1 MWDKVKLTRPSFRDL
16 LWLFAQVLKA
26 SPFIAAVWIIL
37 VLINAGAGAAQLLVL
52 RETVN
57 TLVDADLMSSVV
69 PWLTALCLLFFVEQA
84 ISTLLP
90 LLREQ
95 LRIRA
100 GFTLQRDALQKTGKL
115 PLEAFDDEESHDL
128 INRVVTG
135 GDSSV
140 VQLMQNGL
148 NFIEYT
154 PVLFTSAVVLGL
166 ISIWIPLIIVGGA
179 ILLRVFEIRM
189 GARMRHFEVEN
200 TRNKRLADYYVQ
212 LLMERRS
219 AAEIRLWGIGET
231 LLQRWRTILAQYL
244 RERLGIDFQNASQGI
259 FQVFIFVAIIA
270 GALLVTLLSQGRV
283 EAGLAAL
290 VLWALR
296 HITAGMNS
304 MQYFVIGFVQHAGYG
319 EDLRCLLE
327 KEEEGDA
334 PETQMPYPHPMRE
347 GIRLHSVAYRYPG
360 ADTDA
365 LSDVNIHIRPGEI
378 LAIVGENGAGKTTLA
393 HILAGLRSPT
403 AGRVTI
409 DGINTA
415 TLSSEALRRACTVVF
430 QEPARY
436 PTTLH
441 ENLILESR
449 DEVTS
454 PLLAADAHAEVVLTQ
469 VGLQSERFPLHTFL
483 GPEFGGVDF
492 SGGEWQR
499 VAIARSLIKEDSEFV
514 IFDEPTAALDPLA
527 ELEIFQQFVELVE
540 GKTAL
545 LIAHRLGPTR
555 LADRVVVLDN
565 GRIVEIGNPTELL
578 QQDGKYAEMFAAQS
592 EWYQS

>member
-1 MWDKVKLTRPSFRDL
+1 MWDKEKLTRPSFRDL
-16 LWLFAQVLKA
+16 LWLFGQVLKA
-26 SPFIAAVWIIL
+26 SPFIAAVWITL
-37 VLINAGAGAAQLLVL
+37 VLINAGAAAAHLLVL

-57 TLVDADLMSSVV
+57 TLVDADIMRSAV
-69 PWLTALCLLFFVEQA
+69 PWLAALCLLFFVEQA
-84 ISTLLP
+84 ILTLLP

-100 GFTLQRDALQKTGKL
+100 GFALQRDALQKTGKL
-115 PLEAFDDEESHDL
+115 PLEAFDDEESHNL

-166 ISIWIPLIIVGGA
+166 ISIWIPVIIIGGA
-179 ILLRVFEIRM
+179 ILLRVFEIQM
-189 GARMRHFEVEN
+189 GARVRHFEVEN

-212 LLMERRS
+212 LLTERRS
-219 AAEIRLWGIGET
+219 AAEIRLWSIGEP

-244 RERLGIDFQNASQGI
+244 QERLHIDFRNASQGI

-270 GALLVTLLSQGRV
+270 GALLVTSLSQGRV

-290 VLWALR
+290 VLEAFR
-296 HITAGMNS
+296 NITAGMNS

-319 EDLRCLLE
+319 EDLRRLLE
-327 KEEEGDA
+327 EKQDEDA
-334 PETQMPYPHPMRE
+334 PEARTPYPHSMRE

-365 LSDVNIHIRPGEI
+365 LSDINVHIRPGEI
-378 LAIVGENGAGKTTLA
+378 LAVVGENGAGKTTLA

-403 AGRVTI
+403 AGNITI
-409 DGINTA
+409 DGIDT
-415 TLSSEALRRACTVVF
+415 TTISSEDLRRACTVVF
-430 QEPARY
+430 QHPARY
-436 PTTLH
+436 PTTLR
-441 ENLILESR
+441 ENLIL
-449 DEVTS
+449 DGAT
-454 PLLAADAHAEVVLTQ
+454 AADAHTEATLAQ
-469 VGLQSERFPLHTFL
+469 VGLPAEKFPLSSLL
-483 GPEFGGVDF
+483 GPEFGGADF

-499 VAIARSLIKEDSEFV
+499 VAIARSLIKEGGEFV

-555 LADRVVVLDN
+555 LADRVVVLDG

-578 QQDGKYAEMFAAQS
+578 QRNGKYAEMFAAQS
-592 EWYQS
+592 EWYQ

>member
-26 SPFIAAVWIIL
+26 SPFIAAAWIIL
-37 VLINAGAGAAQLLVL
+37 VLINAGAGAAHLLVL

-57 TLVDADLMSSVV
+57 TLVDADLMSSAV
-69 PWLTALCLLFFVEQA
+69 PWLVALCLLFFVEQA

-100 GFTLQRDALQKTGKL
+100 GFALQRDALKKTGKL
-115 PLEAFDDEESHDL
+115 PLKAFDDEESHNL

-148 NFIEYT
+148 NFVEYM
-154 PVLFTSAVVLGL
+154 PALLTSAIVLGL
-166 ISIWIPLIIVGGA
+166 ISIWIPLIIISGA
-179 ILLRVFEIRM
+179 ILLRVFEIQM
-189 GARMRHFEVEN
+189 GTRVRHFEVEN

-212 LLMERRS
+212 LLTERRS

-244 RERLGIDFQNASQGI
+244 RERLNISFQNASQGI

-270 GALLVTLLSQGRV
+270 GALLVTSLSQGRT

-290 VLWALR
+290 VLVALR
-296 HITAGMNS
+296 NITTGMNS

-319 EDLRCLLE
+319 EDLRHLLGKKQDE
-327 KEEEGDA
+327 DA
-334 PETQMPYPHPMRE
+334 PETQAPYPHPIRE
-347 GIRLHSVAYRYPG
+347 GICLHNVAYRYPG

-365 LSDVNIHIRPGEI
+365 LSEIDVHIRPGEI
-378 LAIVGENGAGKTTLA
+378 LAVVGENGAGKTTLA
-393 HILAGLRSPT
+393 QILAGLRSPT
-403 AGRVTI
+403 AGHVTI
-409 DGINTA
+409 DGIDAA
-415 TLSSEALRRACTVVF
+415 TISSEDHRRACTLVF
-430 QEPARY
+430 QHPARY
-436 PTTLH
+436 PTTLR
-441 ENLILESR
+441 ENLVL
-449 DEVTS
+449 DN
-454 PLLAADAHAEVVLTQ
+454 AGAFDAHVGPILTR
-469 VGLQSERFPLHTFL
+469 VGLPAERFPLNTFL

-499 VAIARSLIKEDSEFV
+499 VAIARSLIKEAGEFV

-527 ELEIFQQFVELVE
+527 ELEIFQQFVDLVD

-565 GRIVEIGNPTELL
+565 GHIVEIGNPTELL
-578 QQDGKYAEMFAAQS
+578 QQNGKYAEMFAAQS

>member
-16 LWLFAQVLKA
+16 LWLFGQVLRA
-26 SPFIAAVWIIL
+26 SPFIAAVWITL
-37 VLINAGAGAAQLLVL
+37 VLINAGAAAAHLLVL

-57 TLVDADLMSSVV
+57 TLVDADLLSSAV
-69 PWLTALCLLFFVEQA
+69 PWLTALCLLFLIEQT
-84 ISTLLP
+84 ILTLLP

-95 LRIRA
+95 LRIKA
-100 GFTLQRDALQKTGKL
+100 GFALQRAALQKTGKL

-135 GDSSV
+135 GDSNI

-148 NFIEYT
+148 SLIEYT
-154 PVLFTSAVVLGL
+154 PILFVSAVVLGL
-166 ISIWIPLIIVGGA
+166 ISIWIPLIIIGGA

-189 GARMRHFEVEN
+189 GTRVRHFEVEN

-212 LLMERRS
+212 LLTERRS
-219 AAEIRLWGIGET
+219 GAEIRLWSIGET

-244 RERLGIDFQNASQGI
+244 QERLHIDFRNASQGI

-270 GALLVTLLSQGRV
+270 GALLVTSLSQGRV

-290 VLWALR
+290 VLEALR
-296 HITAGMNS
+296 NITAGMNS

-319 EDLRCLLE
+319 EDLRRLLE
-327 KEEEGDA
+327 KKEEEAA
-334 PETQMPYPHPMRE
+334 PETQTPSPHPMRE

-365 LSDVNIHIRPGEI
+365 LSDINIHIRPGEI

-403 AGRVTI
+403 AGHVTI

-415 TLSSEALRRACTVVF
+415 TLSSEDRRRACTVVF
-430 QEPARY
+430 QQPARY

-441 ENLILESR
+441 ENLILGSV
-449 DEVTS
+449 DAS
-454 PLLAADAHAEVVLTQ
+454 DAHAEAVLTR
-469 VGLQSERFPLHTFL
+469 VGLPAERFPLSSLL

-499 VAIARSLIKEDSEFV
+499 VAIARSLIKETGEFV

-555 LADRVVVLDN
+555 LVDRVVVLDG

-578 QQDGKYAEMFAAQS
+578 QRNGKYAEMFAAQS
-592 EWYQS
+592 EWYQ

>member
-26 SPFIAAVWIIL
+26 SPFIAATWLIL
-37 VLINAGAGAAQLLVL
+37 VLINAGAAAAHLLVL
-52 RETVN
+52 REAVN
-57 TLVDADLMSSVV
+57 TLVDADLLSSAV
-69 PWLTALCLLFFVEQA
+69 PWLAALCFLFLIEQA
-84 ISTLLP
+84 ILTLLP

-100 GFTLQRDALQKTGKL
+100 GFTLQRAALQKTGKL
-115 PLEAFDDEESHDL
+115 PLEAFDDEESHNL

-135 GDSSV
+135 GDSNV

-148 NFIEYT
+148 SLIEYT
-154 PVLFTSAVVLGL
+154 PALFVSAVVLGL
-166 ISIWIPLIIVGGA
+166 ISIWIPLIIIGGA

-189 GARMRHFEVEN
+189 GARVRHFEVEN

-212 LLMERRS
+212 LLTERRS
-219 AAEIRLWGIGET
+219 GAEIRLWSIGET

-244 RERLGIDFQNASQGI
+244 QERLHIDFQNASQGI
-259 FQVFIFVAIIA
+259 FQVFIFVAITA
-270 GALLVTLLSQGRV
+270 GALLVTSLSQGRV

-290 VLWALR
+290 VLEALR
-296 HITAGMNS
+296 NITAGMNS

-319 EDLRCLLE
+319 EDLRRLLE

-334 PETQMPYPHPMRE
+334 PETQTPYPHPMRE
-347 GIRLHSVAYRYPG
+347 GIRLHGVAYRYPG

-365 LSDVNIHIRPGEI
+365 LSDINIHIHPGEI

-393 HILAGLRSPT
+393 HILVGLRSPT
-403 AGRVTI
+403 AGHFTI
-409 DGINTA
+409 DGINAA
-415 TLSSEALRRACTVVF
+415 TISPEALRRACTVVF
-430 QEPARY
+430 QHPARY
-436 PTTLH
+436 PTTLR
-441 ENLILESR
+441 ENLVLNGK
-449 DEVTS
+449 DTS
-454 PLLAADAHAEVVLTQ
+454 DPHAEATLTQ
-469 VGLQSERFPLHTFL
+469 VGLSVERYPLNSLL

-499 VAIARSLIKEDSEFV
+499 VAIARSLIKEGDDFV

-578 QQDGKYAEMFAAQS
+578 QQNGKYAEMFAAQS
-592 EWYQS
+592 EWYQ

>member
-26 SPFIAAVWIIL
+26 SPFIAAVWITL

-57 TLVDADLMSSVV
+57 TLVDADLLSSAV
-69 PWLTALCLLFFVEQA
+69 PWLTALCLLFLIEQA
-84 ISTLLP
+84 ILTFLP

-95 LRIRA
+95 LRIKA
-100 GFTLQRDALQKTGKL
+100 GFALQRAALQKTGKL

-135 GDSSV
+135 GDSNI

-148 NFIEYT
+148 SLIEYT
-154 PVLFTSAVVLGL
+154 PILFVSAVVLGL
-166 ISIWIPLIIVGGA
+166 ISIWIPLIIIGGA

-189 GARMRHFEVEN
+189 GTRVRHFEVEN

-212 LLMERRS
+212 LLTERRS
-219 AAEIRLWGIGET
+219 GAEIRLWSIGET

-244 RERLGIDFQNASQGI
+244 QERLHIDFRNASQGI

-270 GALLVTLLSQGRV
+270 GALLVTSLSQGRV

-290 VLWALR
+290 VLEALR
-296 HITAGMNS
+296 NITAGMNS

-319 EDLRCLLE
+319 EDLRRLLE
-327 KEEEGDA
+327 KKEEEAA
-334 PETQMPYPHPMRE
+334 PETQTPSPHPMRE

-365 LSDVNIHIRPGEI
+365 LSDINIHIRPGEI

-403 AGRVTI
+403 AGHVTI

-415 TLSSEALRRACTVVF
+415 TLSSEDRRRACTVVF
-430 QEPARY
+430 QHPARY
-436 PTTLH
+436 PTTLR
-441 ENLILESR
+441 ENLVLDGAHAS
-449 DEVTS
+449 
-454 PLLAADAHAEVVLTQ
+454 DAHAEATLTQ
-469 VGLQSERFPLHTFL
+469 VGLPTERYPLDSLL
-483 GPEFGGVDF
+483 GPEFGGADF

-499 VAIARSLIKEDSEFV
+499 VAIARSLIKETGEFV

-555 LADRVVVLDN
+555 LVDRVVVLDG

-578 QQDGKYAEMFAAQS
+578 QRNGKYAEMFAAQS
-592 EWYQS
+592 EWYQ

>member
-26 SPFIAAVWIIL
+26 SPFIAAAWITL

-57 TLVDADLMSSVV
+57 TLVDADLMSSAV
-69 PWLTALCLLFFVEQA
+69 PWLAALCFLFFVEQA

-90 LLREQ
+90 LLREK

-100 GFTLQRDALQKTGKL
+100 GFALQRAALQKTGKL

-128 INRVVTG
+128 INRVVAG

-148 NFIEYT
+148 SFIEYV
-154 PVLFTSAVVLGL
+154 PVLLTSAVVLGL
-166 ISIWIPLIIVGGA
+166 ISIWIPVIIISGA
-179 ILLRVFEIRM
+179 ILLRVFEIQM
-189 GARMRHFEVEN
+189 GTRVRHFEVEN

-212 LLMERRS
+212 LLTERRS
-219 AAEIRLWGIGET
+219 AAEIRLWSIGET

-244 RERLGIDFQNASQGI
+244 RERLHISFQNAYQGI

-270 GALLVTLLSQGRV
+270 GALLVTSLSQGRT

-290 VLWALR
+290 VLEALR
-296 HITAGMNS
+296 NISAGMNS

-319 EDLRCLLE
+319 EDLRRLLGKKQDE
-327 KEEEGDA
+327 DA
-334 PETQMPYPHPMRE
+334 PETRTPYPHPIRE
-347 GIRLHSVAYRYPG
+347 GIRLHGVAYRYPG

-365 LSDVNIHIRPGEI
+365 LSDVNVHIRPGEI
-378 LAIVGENGAGKTTLA
+378 LAVVGENGAGKTTLA

-403 AGRVTI
+403 AGHATI
-409 DGINTA
+409 DGIDTA
-415 TLSSEALRRACTVVF
+415 TISSEDLRRACTVVF
-430 QEPARY
+430 QHPARY
-436 PTTLH
+436 PTTLR
-441 ENLILESR
+441 ENLVLDST
-449 DEVTS
+449 D
-454 PLLAADAHAEVVLTQ
+454 AANAHVAEILTQ
-469 VGLQSERFPLHTFL
+469 VGLPSERFPLNTFL

-499 VAIARSLIKEDSEFV
+499 VAIARSLIKEAGEFV

-527 ELEIFQQFVELVE
+527 ELEIFQQFVELVD

-555 LADRVVVLDN
+555 LADRVVVLDS

-578 QQDGKYAEMFAAQS
+578 QQNGKYAEMFAAQS
-592 EWYQS
+592 EWYQ

>member
-16 LWLFAQVLKA
+16 LWLFARVLKA
-26 SPFIAAVWIIL
+26 SPFIAAVWITL

-57 TLVDADLMSSVV
+57 TLVDADLMSNAV
-69 PWLTALCLLFFVEQA
+69 PWLVALCCLFFVEQA

-100 GFTLQRDALQKTGKL
+100 GFALQRDALQKTGKL
-115 PLEAFDDEESHDL
+115 PLEAFDDEESHNL

-148 NFIEYT
+148 NFIEYV
-154 PVLFTSAVVLGL
+154 PVLLTSAVVLGL
-166 ISIWIPLIIVGGA
+166 ISIWIPLIIIGGA
-179 ILLRVFEIRM
+179 ILVRVFEIRM
-189 GARMRHFEVEN
+189 GARVRHFEVEN

-212 LLMERRS
+212 LLTERRS
-219 AAEIRLWGIGET
+219 AAEIRLWGIGGT
-231 LLQRWRTILAQYL
+231 LLQRWRTILTKYL
-244 RERLGIDFQNASQGI
+244 RERLHIDFQNASQGI

-270 GALLVTLLSQGRV
+270 GALLVTSFSQGRV

-290 VLWALR
+290 VLEALR
-296 HITAGMNS
+296 NIAAGMNS

-319 EDLRCLLE
+319 EDLRRLLE
-327 KEEEGDA
+327 KKQDEDA
-334 PETQMPYPHPMRE
+334 PETQTPYPHPIRE
-347 GIRLHSVAYRYPG
+347 RIRLHSVAYRYPG

-365 LSDVNIHIRPGEI
+365 LSDLNIHIRPGEI

-403 AGRVTI
+403 AGHVTI
-409 DGINTA
+409 DGINTN
-415 TLSSEALRRACTVVF
+415 TISSEELRRACTVVF
-430 QEPARY
+430 QHPARY
-436 PTTLH
+436 PTTLR
-441 ENLILESR
+441 ENLILDSV
-449 DEVTS
+449 DAS
-454 PLLAADAHAEVVLTQ
+454 DAHVAATLTQ
-469 VGLQSERFPLHTFL
+469 VGLSTEQYPLNTFL

-499 VAIARSLIKEDSEFV
+499 VAIARSLIKEAGEFV

-565 GRIVEIGNPTELL
+565 GRIVEIGNPAELL
-578 QQDGKYAEMFAAQS
+578 QQNGKYAEMFAAQS
-592 EWYQS
+592 EWYQ

>member
-26 SPFIAAVWIIL
+26 SPFIAAAWITL

-57 TLVDADLMSSVV
+57 TLVDADLMGSAV
-69 PWLTALCLLFFVEQA
+69 PWLVALCCLFFVEQA

-100 GFTLQRDALQKTGKL
+100 GFALQRDALQKTGKL
-115 PLEAFDDEESHDL
+115 PLEAFDDEESHNL

-148 NFIEYT
+148 NFIEYV
-154 PVLFTSAVVLGL
+154 PVLLTSAVVLGL
-166 ISIWIPLIIVGGA
+166 ISIWIPLIIIGGA
-179 ILLRVFEIRM
+179 ILVRVFEIRM
-189 GARMRHFEVEN
+189 GARVRHFEVEN

-212 LLMERRS
+212 LLTERRS

-231 LLQRWRTILAQYL
+231 LLQRWRTILTKYL
-244 RERLGIDFQNASQGI
+244 QERLHIDFQNASQGI

-270 GALLVTLLSQGRV
+270 GALLVTSLSQGRV

-290 VLWALR
+290 VLEALQN
-296 HITAGMNS
+296 ITAGMNS

-319 EDLRCLLE
+319 EDLRRLLGKKQDE
-327 KEEEGDA
+327 DA
-334 PETQMPYPHPMRE
+334 SETRTPYPHPIRE
-347 GIRLHSVAYRYPG
+347 GIHLHDVAYRYPG
-360 ADTDA
+360 ADTDV
-365 LSDVNIHIRPGEI
+365 LSDVNVHIRPGEI

-409 DGINTA
+409 DGIDTA
-415 TLSSEALRRACTVVF
+415 TISSEDLRRACTVVF
-430 QEPARY
+430 QHPARY

-441 ENLILESR
+441 ENLALDST
-449 DEVTS
+449 DASDSHV
-454 PLLAADAHAEVVLTQ
+454 AATLTQ
-469 VGLQSERFPLHTFL
+469 VGLSTEQYPLNTFL

-499 VAIARSLIKEDSEFV
+499 VAIARSLIKEAGEFV

-527 ELEIFQQFVELVE
+527 ELEIFQQFVELVD

-578 QQDGKYAEMFAAQS
+578 QQNGKYAEMFAAQS
-592 EWYQS
+592 EWYQ

>member
-16 LWLFAQVLKA
+16 LWLFARVLKA
-26 SPFIAAVWIIL
+26 SPFIATVWIIL

-57 TLVDADLMSSVV
+57 TLVDADLINSAV
-69 PWLTALCLLFFVEQA
+69 PWLVALCLLFFVEQA

-100 GFTLQRDALQKTGKL
+100 GFTLQRAALQKTGKL

-128 INRVVTG
+128 INRVLAG

-148 NFIEYT
+148 SLIEFI
-154 PVLFTSAVVLGL
+154 PILLTSTVVLGL
-166 ISIWIPLIIVGGA
+166 ISIWIPVIIISGA

-189 GARMRHFEVEN
+189 GTRVRHFEVEN
-200 TRNKRLADYYVQ
+200 TRNKRLADYYAQ
-212 LLMERRS
+212 LLTERRS
-219 AAEIRLWGIGET
+219 APEIRLWAIGET

-244 RERLGIDFQNASQGI
+244 RERLHIDFQNASQGI

-270 GALLVTLLSQGRV
+270 GALLVTSLSQGRV

-290 VLWALR
+290 VLEALR
-296 HITAGMNS
+296 NITAGMNS
-304 MQYFVIGFVQHAGYG
+304 MQYLVIGFVQHAGYG
-319 EDLRCLLE
+319 EDLRHLLGKKQDE
-327 KEEEGDA
+327 DA
-334 PETQMPYPHPMRE
+334 PETRTPYPHPIRE
-347 GIRLHSVAYRYPG
+347 GIRLHDVAYRYPG

-365 LSDVNIHIRPGEI
+365 LSDINIDIHPGEI

-403 AGRVTI
+403 AGHVTI
-409 DGINTA
+409 DDIDTS
-415 TLSSEALRRACTVVF
+415 TISSEDLRRACTVVF
-430 QEPARY
+430 QHPARY
-436 PTTLH
+436 PTTLQ
-441 ENLILESR
+441 ENLVLDSR

-454 PLLAADAHAEVVLTQ
+454 PLLAADTYVEAVLTQ
-469 VGLQSERFPLHTFL
+469 VGLPIERFPLNTFL
-483 GPEFGGVDF
+483 GPEFGGEDF

-499 VAIARSLIKEDSEFV
+499 VAIARSLIKEGGEFV

-555 LADRVVVLDN
+555 LADRVVVLEN
-565 GRIVEIGNPTELL
+565 GHIAEIGNPTELL
-578 QQDGKYAEMFAAQS
+578 QQNGKYAEMFAAQS
-592 EWYQS
+592 EWYQ

>member
-1 MWDKVKLTRPSFRDL
+1 MWDKVTLTRPSFRDL
-16 LWLFAQVLKA
+16 FWLFAQVLKA
-26 SPFIAAVWIIL
+26 SPFIAAVWITL
-37 VLINAGAGAAQLLVL
+37 VLINAGAGAAHLLVL

-57 TLVDADLMSSVV
+57 TLVDAELMSSAV
-69 PWLTALCLLFFVEQA
+69 PWLVALCLLFLVEQA

-100 GFTLQRDALQKTGKL
+100 GFTLQRDALRKTGKL
-115 PLEAFDDEESHDL
+115 PLEAFDDEESHNL

-154 PVLFTSAVVLGL
+154 PVLVTSAVVLGL

-179 ILLRVFEIRM
+179 ILVRVFEIRM
-189 GARMRHFEVEN
+189 GARVRHFEVEN

-212 LLMERRS
+212 LLTERRS
-219 AAEIRLWGIGET
+219 AAEIRLWGISET
-231 LLQRWRTILAQYL
+231 LLQRWRIILAQYL

-290 VLWALR
+290 VLEALR
-296 HITAGMNS
+296 NITAGMNS

-319 EDLRCLLE
+319 EDLRRLLE
-327 KEEEGDA
+327 EREEENA
-334 PETQMPYPHPMRE
+334 PETQTPYPHPMRE

-365 LSDVNIHIRPGEI
+365 LSDVNVHIRPGEI

-403 AGRVTI
+403 AGHVTI
-409 DGINTA
+409 DGINIDTI
-415 TLSSEALRRACTVVF
+415 SSEALRRACTVVF
-430 QEPARY
+430 QQPARY

-441 ENLILESR
+441 ENLILGSR
-449 DEVTS
+449 DETTS
-454 PLLAADAHAEVVLTQ
+454 PLLAADVQAEAVLTR
-469 VGLQSERFPLHTFL
+469 VGLQSERFPLNTFL

-499 VAIARSLIKEDSEFV
+499 VAIARSLIKKASEFV

-578 QQDGKYAEMFAAQS
+578 QRNGKYAEMFAAQS
-592 EWYQS
+592 EWYQ

>member
-16 LWLFAQVLKA
+16 LWLFVRVLKA
-26 SPFIAAVWIIL
+26 SPFIAAVWITL
-37 VLINAGAGAAQLLVL
+37 VLINAGAGAAHLLVL

-57 TLVDADLMSSVV
+57 TLVDAELMSSAV
-69 PWLTALCLLFFVEQA
+69 PWLVALCHLFFVEQA

-115 PLEAFDDEESHDL
+115 PLEAFDDEESHNL

-148 NFIEYT
+148 SFIEYT

-166 ISIWIPLIIVGGA
+166 ISIWIPLIIIGGA

-189 GARMRHFEVEN
+189 GARVRHFEVEN

-212 LLMERRS
+212 LLTERRS

-231 LLQRWRTILAQYL
+231 LLQRWRTILAHYL
-244 RERLGIDFQNASQGI
+244 RERLGISFQNASQGI

-270 GALLVTLLSQGRV
+270 GALLVTSLSQGRV

-290 VLWALR
+290 VLEALR
-296 HITAGMNS
+296 NIAAGMNS

-319 EDLRCLLE
+319 EDLRRLLE
-327 KEEEGDA
+327 KREEEDA
-334 PETQMPYPHPMRE
+334 PETQTSYPHPMCE

-360 ADTDA
+360 ANTDA
-365 LSDVNIHIRPGEI
+365 LSDVNVHIRPGEI
-378 LAIVGENGAGKTTLA
+378 LAVVGENGAGKTTLA
-393 HILAGLRSPT
+393 HILAGLRAPT
-403 AGRVTI
+403 AGHVTI
-409 DGINTA
+409 DGINTS
-415 TLSSEALRRACTVVF
+415 TISSEDLRRACTVVF
-430 QEPARY
+430 QQPARY

-449 DEVTS
+449 DETTS
-454 PLLAADAHAEVVLTQ
+454 PLLAADVQAEAVLTR
-469 VGLQSERFPLHTFL
+469 VGLQSERFPLNTFL

-499 VAIARSLIKEDSEFV
+499 IAIARSLIKKASEFV

-578 QQDGKYAEMFAAQS
+578 QQNGKYAEMFAAQS
-592 EWYQS
+592 EWYQ

>member
-16 LWLFAQVLKA
+16 LWLFGQVLKA
-26 SPFIAAVWIIL
+26 SPFIAVVWITL
-37 VLINAGAGAAQLLVL
+37 VLINAGAAAAHLLVL

-57 TLVDADLMSSVV
+57 TLVDADLLSSAV
-69 PWLTALCLLFFVEQA
+69 PWLTALCLLFLIEQA
-84 ISTLLP
+84 ILTLLP

-95 LRIRA
+95 LRIKA
-100 GFTLQRDALQKTGKL
+100 GFALQRAALQKTGKL

-135 GDSSV
+135 GDSNI

-148 NFIEYT
+148 NLIEYT
-154 PVLFTSAVVLGL
+154 PILFVSAVVLGL
-166 ISIWIPLIIVGGA
+166 ISIWIPLIIIGGA

-189 GARMRHFEVEN
+189 GTRVRHFEVEN

-212 LLMERRS
+212 LLTERRS
-219 AAEIRLWGIGET
+219 GAEIRLWSIGET

-244 RERLGIDFQNASQGI
+244 QERLHIDFRNASQGI

-270 GALLVTLLSQGRV
+270 GALLVTSLSQGRV

-290 VLWALR
+290 VLEALR
-296 HITAGMNS
+296 NITAGMNS

-319 EDLRCLLE
+319 EDLRRLLKK
-327 KEEEGDA
+327 KEEAAA
-334 PETQMPYPHPMRE
+334 PETQTPSPHPMRE

-365 LSDVNIHIRPGEI
+365 LSDINVHIRPGEI

-393 HILAGLRSPT
+393 HLLAGLRFPT
-403 AGRVTI
+403 AGHVTI

-415 TLSSEALRRACTVVF
+415 TISSEDLRRACTVVF
-430 QEPARY
+430 QHPARY
-436 PTTLH
+436 PTTLR
-441 ENLILESR
+441 ENLVLDGAHAS
-449 DEVTS
+449 
-454 PLLAADAHAEVVLTQ
+454 DAHAEATLTQ
-469 VGLQSERFPLHTFL
+469 VGLPTERYPLDSLL
-483 GPEFGGVDF
+483 GPEFGGADF

-499 VAIARSLIKEDSEFV
+499 VAIARSLIKEGDEFV

-555 LADRVVVLDN
+555 LVDRVVVLDG

-578 QQDGKYAEMFAAQS
+578 QRNGKYAEMFAAQS
-592 EWYQS
+592 EWYQ

>member
-16 LWLFAQVLKA
+16 LWLFARVLKT
-26 SPFIAAVWIIL
+26 SPFIATVWIIL

-57 TLVDADLMSSVV
+57 TLVNADLISSAV

-95 LRIRA
+95 LRIKA
-100 GFTLQRDALQKTGKL
+100 GFALQHTALQKTGKL
-115 PLEAFDDEESHDL
+115 PLETFDDEESHDL

-148 NFIEYT
+148 SLIEFI
-154 PVLFTSAVVLGL
+154 PVLLTSTVVLGL
-166 ISIWIPLIIVGGA
+166 ISIWIPAIIISGA

-189 GARMRHFEVEN
+189 GARVRHFEVEN
-200 TRNKRLADYYVQ
+200 TRNKRLSDYYAQ
-212 LLMERRS
+212 LLTERHS
-219 AAEIRLWGIGET
+219 APEIRLWSIGET

-244 RERLGIDFQNASQGI
+244 RERLGISFQNASQGI
-259 FQVFIFVAIIA
+259 FQVFIFVVIIA
-270 GALLVTLLSQGRV
+270 GALLVTSLSQGRT

-290 VLWALR
+290 VLTALR
-296 HITAGMNS
+296 NITAGMNS
-304 MQYFVIGFVQHAGYG
+304 MQYLIIGFVQHAGYG
-319 EDLRCLLE
+319 EDLRHLLGRDQDE
-327 KEEEGDA
+327 DSATKR
-334 PETQMPYPHPMRE
+334 TPYPHPIRE
-347 GIRLHSVAYRYPG
+347 GIRLYDVAYRYPG

-365 LSDVNIHIRPGEI
+365 LFDINIDIHPGEI

-403 AGRVTI
+403 AGHVTI
-409 DGINTA
+409 DGIDT
-415 TLSSEALRRACTVVF
+415 TTISSEELRRACTVVF
-430 QEPARY
+430 QHPARY
-436 PTTLH
+436 PTTLR
-441 ENLILESR
+441 ENLILNS
-449 DEVTS
+449 
-454 PLLAADAHAEVVLTQ
+454 ADASGADVEAVLTQ
-469 VGLQSERFPLHTFL
+469 VGLPAEKFPLNSFL

-499 VAIARSLIKEDSEFV
+499 VAIARSLIRKGGEFV

-527 ELEIFQQFVELVE
+527 ELEIFQQFVELVA

-555 LADRVVVLDN
+555 LADRVVVLEN
-565 GRIVEIGNPTELL
+565 GHISEIGNPTELL
-578 QQDGKYAEMFAAQS
+578 QRNGKYAEMFAAQS

>member
-1 MWDKVKLTRPSFRDL
+1 MWDKVTLTRPSFRDL

-26 SPFIAAVWIIL
+26 SPFIAAVWVIL
-37 VLINAGAGAAQLLVL
+37 VLINAGAGAAQLLVI

-57 TLVDADLMSSVV
+57 TLVDADLITSVV
-69 PWLTALCLLFFVEQA
+69 PWLAVLCLLFFVDQA

-100 GFTLQRDALQKTGKL
+100 GFALQRDALQKTGKL
-115 PLEAFDDEESHDL
+115 PLEAFDDDESHDL

-148 NFIEYT
+148 TFIEYT
-154 PVLFTSAVVLGL
+154 PALLTSAIVLGL

-179 ILLRVFEIRM
+179 ILLRVFEIQM
-189 GARMRHFEVEN
+189 GTRVRHFEVEN
-200 TRNKRLADYYVQ
+200 TRNRRLADYYAQ
-212 LLMERRS
+212 LLTERRS

-270 GALLVTLLSQGRV
+270 GALLVTSLSQGRV

-290 VLWALR
+290 VLEALR
-296 HITAGMNS
+296 NITMGMNS
-304 MQYFVIGFVQHAGYG
+304 MQYLVIGFVQHAGYG
-319 EDLRCLLE
+319 EDLRHLLAME
-327 KEEEGDA
+327 QDEDA
-334 PETQMPYPHPMRE
+334 SETRTPYPHPVRE
-347 GIRLHSVAYRYPG
+347 GIRLHNVAYRYPG

-365 LSDVNIHIRPGEI
+365 LSDLNVHIRPGEI
-378 LAIVGENGAGKTTLA
+378 LAVVGANGAGKTTLA

-403 AGRVTI
+403 AGHVTI
-409 DGINTA
+409 DGINTN
-415 TLSSEALRRACTVVF
+415 TISSEDIRRACTVVF
-430 QEPARY
+430 QHPARY
-436 PTTLH
+436 PTTLR
-441 ENLILESR
+441 ENLVLDSK

-454 PLLAADAHAEVVLTQ
+454 SLLASDTHAAAILTQ
-469 VGLQSERFPLHTFL
+469 VGLQSERFPLDTFL

-499 VAIARSLIKEDSEFV
+499 VAIARSLIKEASEFV

-555 LADRVVVLDN
+555 LADRVVVLDD
-565 GRIVEIGNPTELL
+565 GHIVEIGNPTELL
-578 QQDGKYAEMFAAQS
+578 QQNGKYAEMFAAQS
-592 EWYQS
+592 EWYQ

>member
-37 VLINAGAGAAQLLVL
+37 VLINAGASAAHLLVL

-57 TLVDADLMSSVV
+57 TLVDADLMSSAV
-69 PWLTALCLLFFVEQA
+69 PWLAALCLLFLVEQA

-100 GFTLQRDALQKTGKL
+100 GFTLQRNALQKTGKL
-115 PLEAFDDEESHDL
+115 PLEAFDDEESHNL

-135 GDSSV
+135 ADSSV

-154 PVLFTSAVVLGL
+154 PVLLTSAVVLGL
-166 ISIWIPLIIVGGA
+166 ISIWIPLIIIGGA

-189 GARMRHFEVEN
+189 GTRVRHFEVEN
-200 TRNKRLADYYVQ
+200 TRNKRLSDYYVQ
-212 LLMERRS
+212 LLTERRS

-231 LLQRWRTILAQYL
+231 LLQRSRTILAQYL

-270 GALLVTLLSQGRV
+270 GALFVTSLSQGRV

-290 VLWALR
+290 VLEALR
-296 HITAGMNS
+296 TITAGMNS

-319 EDLRCLLE
+319 EDLRRLLE
-327 KEEEGDA
+327 EKEEGDA
-334 PETQMPYPHPMRE
+334 PEAQTSYPHPMRE

-365 LSDVNIHIRPGEI
+365 LSDVDIHIRPGEI

-403 AGRVTI
+403 AGHVTI
-409 DGINTA
+409 DGINTNA
-415 TLSSEALRRACTVVF
+415 ISSEDLRRACTVVF
-430 QEPARY
+430 QQPARY

-441 ENLILESR
+441 ENLILGS
-449 DEVTS
+449 V
-454 PLLAADAHAEVVLTQ
+454 DATDVQAEAVLTR
-469 VGLQSERFPLHTFL
+469 VGLQSERFPLNTFL

-499 VAIARSLIKEDSEFV
+499 VAIARSLIKEESEFV

-565 GRIVEIGNPTELL
+565 GHVVEIGNPTELL
-578 QQDGKYAEMFAAQS
+578 QRNGKYAEMFAAQS
-592 EWYQS
+592 EWYQ

>member
-37 VLINAGAGAAQLLVL
+37 VLINAGAAAAHLLVL
-52 RETVN
+52 REAVN
-57 TLVDADLMSSVV
+57 TLVDADLMSSAV
-69 PWLTALCLLFFVEQA
+69 PWLALLCLLFFVEQA
-84 ISTLLP
+84 ITTLLP

-100 GFTLQRDALQKTGKL
+100 GFVLQRAALQKTGKL
-115 PLEAFDDEESHDL
+115 PLEAFDDEESHNL

-148 NFIEYT
+148 SFIEYT

-166 ISIWIPLIIVGGA
+166 ISVWIPLIIIGGA

-189 GARMRHFEVEN
+189 GARVRHFEVEN

-212 LLMERRS
+212 LLTERRS
-219 AAEIRLWGIGET
+219 GAEIRLWSIGET
-231 LLQRWRTILAQYL
+231 LLQRWRTIFAQYL
-244 RERLGIDFQNASQGI
+244 QERLHIDFRNASQGI
-259 FQVFIFVAIIA
+259 FQVFIFVAISA
-270 GALLVTLLSQGRV
+270 GALLVTSLSQGRV

-290 VLWALR
+290 VLEALR
-296 HITAGMNS
+296 NITAGMNS

-319 EDLRCLLE
+319 EDLRRLLE
-327 KEEEGDA
+327 KEEEEVA
-334 PETQMPYPHPMRE
+334 PETQTPSPHPMRE
-347 GIRLHSVAYRYPG
+347 GIRLHDVAYRYPG
-360 ADTDA
+360 ANTDA
-365 LSDVNIHIRPGEI
+365 LSDINIHIRPGEI

-403 AGRVTI
+403 AGHVTI
-409 DGINTA
+409 DNINAA
-415 TLSSEALRRACTVVF
+415 TISSEDRRRACTVVF
-430 QEPARY
+430 QQPARY

-441 ENLILESR
+441 ENLILDSR
-449 DEVTS
+449 GEVPS
-454 PLLAADAHAEVVLTQ
+454 PLLASDAQVEATLAQ
-469 VGLQSERFPLHTFL
+469 VGLPAERFPLNSLL
-483 GPEFGGVDF
+483 GPEFGGIDF

-499 VAIARSLIKEDSEFV
+499 VAIARSLIKEESEFV

-527 ELEIFQQFVELVE
+527 ELKIFQQFVELVE

-565 GRIVEIGNPTELL
+565 GHIVEIGNPTELL
-578 QQDGKYAEMFAAQS
+578 QQNGKYAEMFAAQS
-592 EWYQS
+592 EWYQ

>member
-1 MWDKVKLTRPSFRDL
+1 MWDKVTLTRPSFRDL

-26 SPFIAAVWIIL
+26 SPFIAAVWVIL
-37 VLINAGAGAAQLLVL
+37 VLINAGAGAAQLLVI

-57 TLVDADLMSSVV
+57 TLVDADLINSVV
-69 PWLTALCLLFFVEQA
+69 PWLVVLCLLFFVDQA

-100 GFTLQRDALQKTGKL
+100 GFALQRAALQKTGDL
-115 PLEAFDDEESHDL
+115 PLEAFDDDESHDL

-148 NFIEYT
+148 TFIEYT
-154 PVLFTSAVVLGL
+154 PALLTSAVVLGL
-166 ISIWIPLIIVGGA
+166 ISIWIPLIIVVGA
-179 ILLRVFEIRM
+179 ILLRVFEIQM
-189 GARMRHFEVEN
+189 GTRVRHFEVKN
-200 TRNKRLADYYVQ
+200 TRNRRLADYYAQ
-212 LLMERRS
+212 LLTERRS

-270 GALLVTLLSQGRV
+270 GALLVTSLSQGRV

-290 VLWALR
+290 VLEALR
-296 HITAGMNS
+296 NITMGMNS
-304 MQYFVIGFVQHAGYG
+304 MQYLVIGFVQHAGYG
-319 EDLRCLLE
+319 EDLRHLLAME
-327 KEEEGDA
+327 QDEDA
-334 PETQMPYPHPMRE
+334 SETRTPYPHPVRE
-347 GIRLHSVAYRYPG
+347 GIRLHNVAYRYPG
-360 ADTDA
+360 ANTDA
-365 LSDVNIHIRPGEI
+365 LSDLNVHIRPGEI
-378 LAIVGENGAGKTTLA
+378 LAIVGANGAGKTTLA

-403 AGRVTI
+403 AGHVTI
-409 DGINTA
+409 DGINTN
-415 TLSSEALRRACTVVF
+415 TISSEDIRRACTVVF
-430 QEPARY
+430 QHPARY
-436 PTTLH
+436 PTTLR
-441 ENLILESR
+441 ENLVLDSK
-449 DEVTS
+449 DEVPS
-454 PLLAADAHAEVVLTQ
+454 SLLASDTHAAAILTQ
-469 VGLQSERFPLHTFL
+469 VGLQSERFPLDTFL

-499 VAIARSLIKEDSEFV
+499 VAIARSLIKEASEFV

-555 LADRVVVLDN
+555 LADRVVVLDD
-565 GRIVEIGNPTELL
+565 GRVVEIGNPTELL
-578 QQDGKYAEMFAAQS
+578 QQNGKYAEMFAAQS
-592 EWYQS
+592 EWYQ

>member
-1 MWDKVKLTRPSFRDL
+1 MWDKVTLTRPSFRDL

-26 SPFIAAVWIIL
+26 SPFIAAVWVIL
-37 VLINAGAGAAQLLVL
+37 VLINAGAGAAQLLVI

-57 TLVDADLMSSVV
+57 TLVDADLINSVV
-69 PWLTALCLLFFVEQA
+69 PWLAALCFLFFVDQA

-100 GFTLQRDALQKTGKL
+100 GFALQRAALQKTGDL
-115 PLEAFDDEESHDL
+115 PLETFDDDESHDL

-148 NFIEYT
+148 TFIEYT
-154 PVLFTSAVVLGL
+154 PALLTSAVVLGL

-179 ILLRVFEIRM
+179 ILLRVFEIQM
-189 GARMRHFEVEN
+189 GTRVRHFEVEN
-200 TRNKRLADYYVQ
+200 TRNRRLADYYAQ
-212 LLMERRS
+212 LLTERRS

-244 RERLGIDFQNASQGI
+244 RKRLGIDFQNASQGI

-270 GALLVTLLSQGRV
+270 GALLVTSLSQGRV

-290 VLWALR
+290 VLEALR
-296 HITAGMNS
+296 NITMGMNS
-304 MQYFVIGFVQHAGYG
+304 MQYLVIGFVQHAGYG
-319 EDLRCLLE
+319 EDLRHLLAME
-327 KEEEGDA
+327 QDEDA
-334 PETQMPYPHPMRE
+334 SETRTPYPHPVRE
-347 GIRLHSVAYRYPG
+347 GIRLHNVAYRYPG

-365 LSDVNIHIRPGEI
+365 LSDLNVHIRPGEI
-378 LAIVGENGAGKTTLA
+378 LAVVGANGAGKTTLA

-403 AGRVTI
+403 AGHVTI
-409 DGINTA
+409 DGINTN
-415 TLSSEALRRACTVVF
+415 TISSEDIRRACTVVF
-430 QEPARY
+430 QHPARY
-436 PTTLH
+436 PTTLR
-441 ENLILESR
+441 ENLVLDSK

-454 PLLAADAHAEVVLTQ
+454 SLLASDTHAAAILTQ
-469 VGLQSERFPLHTFL
+469 VGLQSERFPLDTFL

-499 VAIARSLIKEDSEFV
+499 VAIARSLIKEASEFV

-555 LADRVVVLDN
+555 LADRVVVLDD
-565 GRIVEIGNPTELL
+565 GRVVEIGNPTELL
-578 QQDGKYAEMFAAQS
+578 QQNGKYAEMFAAQS
-592 EWYQS
+592 EWYQ

>member
-26 SPFIAAVWIIL
+26 SPFIATAWITL

-57 TLVDADLMSSVV
+57 TLVDADLMSSAV
-69 PWLTALCLLFFVEQA
+69 PWLAALCFLFFVEQA

-90 LLREQ
+90 LLREK

-100 GFTLQRDALQKTGKL
+100 GFALQRAALQKTGKL

-128 INRVVTG
+128 INRVVAG

-148 NFIEYT
+148 NFIEYV
-154 PVLFTSAVVLGL
+154 PVLLTSAVVLGL
-166 ISIWIPLIIVGGA
+166 ISIWIPVIIISGA
-179 ILLRVFEIRM
+179 ILVRVFEIQM
-189 GARMRHFEVEN
+189 GTRVRHFEVEN

-212 LLMERRS
+212 LLTERRS
-219 AAEIRLWGIGET
+219 AAEIRLWSIGET

-244 RERLGIDFQNASQGI
+244 RERLHISFQNAYQGI

-270 GALLVTLLSQGRV
+270 GALLVTSLSQGRT

-290 VLWALR
+290 VLEALR
-296 HITAGMNS
+296 NISAGMNS

-319 EDLRCLLE
+319 EDLRRLLGRKQDE
-327 KEEEGDA
+327 DA
-334 PETQMPYPHPMRE
+334 SETRTPYPHPIRE
-347 GIRLHSVAYRYPG
+347 GIRLHGVAYRYPG

-365 LSDVNIHIRPGEI
+365 LSDVNVHIRPGEI
-378 LAIVGENGAGKTTLA
+378 LAVVGENGAGKTTLA

-403 AGRVTI
+403 AGHVTI
-409 DGINTA
+409 DGIDTA
-415 TLSSEALRRACTVVF
+415 TISSEDLRRACTVVF
-430 QEPARY
+430 QHPARY
-436 PTTLH
+436 PTTLR
-441 ENLILESR
+441 ENLVLDSA
-449 DEVTS
+449 DTS
-454 PLLAADAHAEVVLTQ
+454 DAHVEAVLTQ
-469 VGLQSERFPLHTFL
+469 VGLPSERFPLNTFL

-499 VAIARSLIKEDSEFV
+499 VAIARSLIKEAGEFV

-527 ELEIFQQFVELVE
+527 ELEIFQQFVELVD

-578 QQDGKYAEMFAAQS
+578 QQNGKYAQMFAAQS
-592 EWYQS
+592 EWYQ

>member
-16 LWLFAQVLKA
+16 LWLFARVLKA
-26 SPFIAAVWIIL
+26 SPFIAAAWIAL

-57 TLVDADLMSSVV
+57 TLVDADLMSSAV
-69 PWLTALCLLFFVEQA
+69 PWLVALCFLFFVEQA
-84 ISTLLP
+84 ITTLLP

-115 PLEAFDDEESHDL
+115 PLEAFDDEESHNL

-148 NFIEYT
+148 NFIEYV
-154 PVLFTSAVVLGL
+154 PVLLTSAVVLGL
-166 ISIWIPLIIVGGA
+166 ISIWIPLIIIGGA
-179 ILLRVFEIRM
+179 ILVRVFEIRM
-189 GARMRHFEVEN
+189 GARVRHFEVEN

-212 LLMERRS
+212 LLTERRS
-219 AAEIRLWGIGET
+219 AAEIRLWGIGGT
-231 LLQRWRTILAQYL
+231 LLQRWRTILTKYL
-244 RERLGIDFQNASQGI
+244 RERLHIDFQNASQGI
-259 FQVFIFVAIIA
+259 FQVFIFVAISA
-270 GALLVTLLSQGRV
+270 GALLVTSFSQGRV

-290 VLWALR
+290 VLEALR
-296 HITAGMNS
+296 NIAAGMNS

-319 EDLRCLLE
+319 EDLRRLLE
-327 KEEEGDA
+327 KKQDEDA
-334 PETQMPYPHPMRE
+334 PETQTPYPHPIRE

-365 LSDVNIHIRPGEI
+365 LSDLNIHIRPGEI

-403 AGRVTI
+403 AGHVTI
-409 DGINTA
+409 DGIDTA
-415 TLSSEALRRACTVVF
+415 TISSEELRRACTVVF
-430 QEPARY
+430 QQPARY

-441 ENLILESR
+441 ENLILGS
-449 DEVTS
+449 
-454 PLLAADAHAEVVLTQ
+454 AAASDVHAAAILTR
-469 VGLQSERFPLHTFL
+469 VGLQSEQYPLNTFL

-499 VAIARSLIKEDSEFV
+499 VAIARSLIKEAGEFV

-527 ELEIFQQFVELVE
+527 ELEIFQQFVELVD

-555 LADRVVVLDN
+555 LADRVVVLDS
-565 GRIVEIGNPTELL
+565 GCIVEIGNPTELL
-578 QQDGKYAEMFAAQS
+578 QQNGKYAEMFAAQS
-592 EWYQS
+592 EWYQ

>member
-1 MWDKVKLTRPSFRDL
+1 MWDKVQLTRPSFRDL
-16 LWLFAQVLKA
+16 LWLFGQVLKA
-26 SPFIAAVWIIL
+26 SPFIAAVWITL

-57 TLVDADLMSSVV
+57 TLVDADLINSVV
-69 PWLTALCLLFFVEQA
+69 PWLAALCCLFFVEQA

-100 GFTLQRDALQKTGKL
+100 GFALQRDALQKTGKL
-115 PLEAFDDEESHDL
+115 PLEAFDDEESHNL

-148 NFIEYT
+148 NFIEYL
-154 PVLFTSAVVLGL
+154 PVLLTSAVVLGL
-166 ISIWIPLIIVGGA
+166 ISLWIPLIIIGGA
-179 ILLRVFEIRM
+179 ILLRVFEIQM
-189 GARMRHFEVEN
+189 GARVRHFEVEN

-212 LLMERRS
+212 LLTERRS

-231 LLQRWRTILAQYL
+231 LLQRWQTILAQYL
-244 RERLGIDFQNASQGI
+244 RERLGINFQNASQGI
-259 FQVFIFVAIIA
+259 FQVFIFVAIVA
-270 GALLVTLLSQGRV
+270 GALLVTSLSQGRV

-290 VLWALR
+290 VLEALR
-296 HITAGMNS
+296 NITAGMNS

-319 EDLRCLLE
+319 EDLRRLLE
-327 KEEEGDA
+327 KKEEGDA
-334 PETQMPYPHPMRE
+334 PETQTSYPHPMRE
-347 GIRLHSVAYRYPG
+347 GIRLHDVAYRYPG
-360 ADTDA
+360 ANTDA
-365 LSDVNIHIRPGEI
+365 LSDVNVHIRPGEI

-403 AGRVTI
+403 VGHVTI
-409 DGINTA
+409 DSINTA
-415 TLSSEALRRACTVVF
+415 TISSEDRRRACTVVF
-430 QEPARY
+430 QQPARY

-441 ENLILESR
+441 ENLILGSV
-449 DEVTS
+449 DAS
-454 PLLAADAHAEVVLTQ
+454 DAHAEAVLTR
-469 VGLQSERFPLHTFL
+469 VGLPAERFPLSSLL

-499 VAIARSLIKEDSEFV
+499 VAIARSLIKETGEFV

-527 ELEIFQQFVELVE
+527 ELEIFQQFVELVA

-555 LADRVVVLDN
+555 LADRVVVLDK

-578 QQDGKYAEMFAAQS
+578 QQNGKYAEMFAAQS
-592 EWYQS
+592 EWYQ

>member
-1 MWDKVKLTRPSFRDL
+1 MWDKVTLTRPSFRDL

-26 SPFIAAVWIIL
+26 SPFIAAVWVIL
-37 VLINAGAGAAQLLVL
+37 VLINAGAGAAQLLVI

-57 TLVDADLMSSVV
+57 TLVDADLINSVV
-69 PWLTALCLLFFVEQA
+69 PWLAALCFLFFVDQA

-100 GFTLQRDALQKTGKL
+100 GFALQRAALQKTGNL
-115 PLEAFDDEESHDL
+115 PLEAFDDDESHDL

-148 NFIEYT
+148 TFIEYT
-154 PVLFTSAVVLGL
+154 PALLTSAVVLGL
-166 ISIWIPLIIVGGA
+166 ISIWIPLIIISGA
-179 ILLRVFEIRM
+179 ILLRVFEIQM
-189 GARMRHFEVEN
+189 GTRVRHFEVEN
-200 TRNKRLADYYVQ
+200 TRNRRLADYYAQ
-212 LLMERRS
+212 LLTERRS

-270 GALLVTLLSQGRV
+270 GALLVTSLSQGRV

-290 VLWALR
+290 VLEALR
-296 HITAGMNS
+296 NITMGMNS
-304 MQYFVIGFVQHAGYG
+304 MQYLVIGFVQHAGYG
-319 EDLRCLLE
+319 EDLRHLLAME
-327 KEEEGDA
+327 QDEDA
-334 PETQMPYPHPMRE
+334 SETRTPYPHPVRE
-347 GIRLHSVAYRYPG
+347 GIRLHNVAYRYPG

-365 LSDVNIHIRPGEI
+365 LSDVNVHIRPGEI
-378 LAIVGENGAGKTTLA
+378 LAVVGANGAGKTTLA
-393 HILAGLRSPT
+393 HILAGLRPPT
-403 AGRVTI
+403 AGHVTI
-409 DGINTA
+409 DGINAA
-415 TLSSEALRRACTVVF
+415 TISSEDLRRACTVVF
-430 QEPARY
+430 QHPARY
-436 PTTLH
+436 PTTLR
-441 ENLILESR
+441 ENLVLDSK
-449 DEVTS
+449 DEFTS
-454 PLLAADAHAEVVLTQ
+454 SLLASDTHAAAILTQ
-469 VGLQSERFPLHTFL
+469 VGLQSERFPLDTFL

-499 VAIARSLIKEDSEFV
+499 VAIARSLIKEASEFV

-555 LADRVVVLDN
+555 LADRVVVLDD
-565 GRIVEIGNPTELL
+565 GHIVEIGNPTELL
-578 QQDGKYAEMFAAQS
+578 QQNGKYAEMFAAQS
-592 EWYQS
+592 EWYQ

>member
-26 SPFIAAVWIIL
+26 SPFIAAAWITL

-57 TLVDADLMSSVV
+57 TLVDADLMSSAV
-69 PWLTALCLLFFVEQA
+69 PWLAALCFLFFVEQA

-90 LLREQ
+90 LLREK

-100 GFTLQRDALQKTGKL
+100 GFALQRAALQKTGKL

-128 INRVVTG
+128 INRVVAG

-148 NFIEYT
+148 NFIEYV
-154 PVLFTSAVVLGL
+154 PVLLTSAVVLGL
-166 ISIWIPLIIVGGA
+166 ISIWIPVIIISGA
-179 ILLRVFEIRM
+179 ILLRVFEIQM
-189 GARMRHFEVEN
+189 GTRVRHFEVEN

-212 LLMERRS
+212 LLTERRS
-219 AAEIRLWGIGET
+219 AAEIRLWSIGET

-244 RERLGIDFQNASQGI
+244 RERLHISFQNAYQGI

-270 GALLVTLLSQGRV
+270 GALLVTSLSQGRT

-290 VLWALR
+290 VLEALR
-296 HITAGMNS
+296 NISAGMNS

-319 EDLRCLLE
+319 EDLRRLLGKKQDE
-327 KEEEGDA
+327 DA
-334 PETQMPYPHPMRE
+334 PETRTPYPHPIRE
-347 GIRLHSVAYRYPG
+347 GIRLHGVAYRYPG

-365 LSDVNIHIRPGEI
+365 LSDVNVHIRPGEI
-378 LAIVGENGAGKTTLA
+378 LAVVGENGAGKTTLA

-403 AGRVTI
+403 AGHATI
-409 DGINTA
+409 DGIDTA
-415 TLSSEALRRACTVVF
+415 TISSEDLRRACTVVF
-430 QEPARY
+430 QHPARY
-436 PTTLH
+436 PTTLR
-441 ENLILESR
+441 ENLVLDST
-449 DEVTS
+449 D
-454 PLLAADAHAEVVLTQ
+454 AANAHVAEILTQ
-469 VGLQSERFPLHTFL
+469 VGLPSERFPLNTFL

-499 VAIARSLIKEDSEFV
+499 VAIARSLIKEAGEFV

-527 ELEIFQQFVELVE
+527 ELEIFQQFVELVD

-555 LADRVVVLDN
+555 LADRVVVLDS

-578 QQDGKYAEMFAAQS
+578 QQNGKYAEMFAAQS
-592 EWYQS
+592 EWYQ

>member
-26 SPFIAAVWIIL
+26 SPFIATVWIIL

-52 RETVN
+52 REAVN
-57 TLVDADLMSSVV
+57 TLVDADLINSAI
-69 PWLTALCLLFFVEQA
+69 PWLAALCFLFFVEQA

-148 NFIEYT
+148 TLIEYT
-154 PVLFTSAVVLGL
+154 PVLLTSAVVLGL
-166 ISIWIPLIIVGGA
+166 ISIWIPLIVIGGA
-179 ILLRVFEIRM
+179 ILLRVFEIQM
-189 GARMRHFEVEN
+189 GTRVRHFEVEN

-212 LLMERRS
+212 LLTERRS

-231 LLQRWRTILAQYL
+231 LLQRWRTILSQYL
-244 RERLGIDFQNASQGI
+244 RERLHIDFQNASQGI

-270 GALLVTLLSQGRV
+270 GALLVTALSQGRV

-290 VLWALR
+290 VLEALR
-296 HITAGMNS
+296 NITTGMNS
-304 MQYFVIGFVQHAGYG
+304 MQYLVIGFVQHAGYG
-319 EDLRCLLE
+319 EDLRHLLE
-327 KEEEGDA
+327 MEQDEDA
-334 PETQMPYPHPMRE
+334 SETRTPHPHPIRE
-347 GIRLHSVAYRYPG
+347 GIRLHNVAYRYPG
-360 ADTDA
+360 ADTNA
-365 LSDVNIHIRPGEI
+365 LSDVNVHIRPGEI
-378 LAIVGENGAGKTTLA
+378 LAVVGANGAGKTTLA

-403 AGRVTI
+403 AGHVTI
-409 DGINTA
+409 DGIDTA
-415 TLSSEALRRACTVVF
+415 TISSEDLRRACTVVF
-430 QEPARY
+430 QHPARY
-436 PTTLH
+436 PTTLR
-441 ENLILESR
+441 ENLVLDSANVSDTHVQE
-449 DEVTS
+449 T
-454 PLLAADAHAEVVLTQ
+454 LTQ
-469 VGLQSERFPLHTFL
+469 VGLQSERFPLNTFL

-499 VAIARSLIKEDSEFV
+499 VAITRSLIKEAGEFV

-527 ELEIFQQFVELVE
+527 ELEIFQQFVELVD

-565 GRIVEIGNPTELL
+565 GHIVEIGSPTELL
-578 QQDGKYAEMFAAQS
+578 QRNGKYAEMFAAQS
-592 EWYQS
+592 EWYQ

>member
-16 LWLFAQVLKA
+16 LWLFARVLKA
-26 SPFIAAVWIIL
+26 SPFIAAVWITL

-57 TLVDADLMSSVV
+57 TLVDADLMSSAV
-69 PWLTALCLLFFVEQA
+69 PWLVALCCLFFVEQA

-100 GFTLQRDALQKTGKL
+100 GFALQRDALQKTGKL
-115 PLEAFDDEESHDL
+115 PLEAFDDEESHNL

-148 NFIEYT
+148 NFIEYV
-154 PVLFTSAVVLGL
+154 PVLLTSAVVLGL
-166 ISIWIPLIIVGGA
+166 ISIWIPLIIIGGA

-189 GARMRHFEVEN
+189 GSRVRHFEVEN

-212 LLMERRS
+212 LLTERRS
-219 AAEIRLWGIGET
+219 AAEIRLWGIGGT
-231 LLQRWRTILAQYL
+231 LLQRWRTILTKYL
-244 RERLGIDFQNASQGI
+244 RERLHIDFQNASQGI
-259 FQVFIFVAIIA
+259 FQVFIFVAITA
-270 GALLVTLLSQGRV
+270 GALLVTSFSQGRV

-290 VLWALR
+290 VLEALR
-296 HITAGMNS
+296 NIAAGMNS

-319 EDLRCLLE
+319 EDLRRLLE
-327 KEEEGDA
+327 KKQDEDA
-334 PETQMPYPHPMRE
+334 PETQTPYPHPIRE

-365 LSDVNIHIRPGEI
+365 LSDLNIHIRPGEI

-403 AGRVTI
+403 AGHVTI
-409 DGINTA
+409 DGIDTA
-415 TLSSEALRRACTVVF
+415 TISSEELRRACTVVF
-430 QEPARY
+430 QQPARY

-441 ENLILESR
+441 ENLILGS
-449 DEVTS
+449 
-454 PLLAADAHAEVVLTQ
+454 AAASDAHVAATLTQ
-469 VGLQSERFPLHTFL
+469 VGLSTEQYPLNTFL

-499 VAIARSLIKEDSEFV
+499 VAIARSLIKEAGEFV

-555 LADRVVVLDN
+555 LADRVIVLDS
-565 GRIVEIGNPTELL
+565 GQIVEIGNPAELL
-578 QQDGKYAEMFAAQS
+578 QQNGKYAEMFAAQS
-592 EWYQS
+592 EWYQ

>member
-26 SPFIAAVWIIL
+26 SPFIAAVWITL
-37 VLINAGAGAAQLLVL
+37 VLINAGAAAAHLLVL

-57 TLVDADLMSSVV
+57 TLVDADLLSSAV
-69 PWLTALCLLFFVEQA
+69 PWLTALCLLFLIEQA
-84 ISTLLP
+84 ILTLLP

-100 GFTLQRDALQKTGKL
+100 GFALQRDALQKTGKL
-115 PLEAFDDEESHDL
+115 PLEAFDDEESHNL

-148 NFIEYT
+148 SFIEYT
-154 PVLFTSAVVLGL
+154 PALFVSAVVLGL
-166 ISIWIPLIIVGGA
+166 ISIWIPLIIIGGA

-189 GARMRHFEVEN
+189 GARVRHFEVEN

-212 LLMERRS
+212 LLTERRS
-219 AAEIRLWGIGET
+219 GAEIRLWSIGET

-244 RERLGIDFQNASQGI
+244 QERLHIDFRNASQGI

-270 GALLVTLLSQGRV
+270 GALLVTSLSQGRV

-290 VLWALR
+290 VLEAFR
-296 HITAGMNS
+296 NITAGMNS

-319 EDLRCLLE
+319 EDLRRLLE
-327 KEEEGDA
+327 EKQDEDA
-334 PETQMPYPHPMRE
+334 PEARTPYPHPMRE

-365 LSDVNIHIRPGEI
+365 LSDVDVHIRPGEI
-378 LAIVGENGAGKTTLA
+378 LAVVGENGAGKTTLA

-403 AGRVTI
+403 AGNITI
-409 DGINTA
+409 DGIDT
-415 TLSSEALRRACTVVF
+415 TTISSEDLRRACTVVF
-430 QEPARY
+430 QHPARY
-436 PTTLH
+436 PTTLR
-441 ENLILESR
+441 ENLIL
-449 DEVTS
+449 DGANAV
-454 PLLAADAHAEVVLTQ
+454 DAHTEATLAQ
-469 VGLQSERFPLHTFL
+469 VGLPAEKFPLNSLL
-483 GPEFGGVDF
+483 GPEFGGADF

-499 VAIARSLIKEDSEFV
+499 VAIARSLIKEGGEFV

-578 QQDGKYAEMFAAQS
+578 QRNGKYAEMFAAQS

>member
-26 SPFIAAVWIIL
+26 SPFIAATWLIL
-37 VLINAGAGAAQLLVL
+37 VLINAGAAAAHLLVL

-57 TLVDADLMSSVV
+57 TLVDADLLSSAV
-69 PWLTALCLLFFVEQA
+69 PWLTALCLLFLIEQM
-84 ISTLLP
+84 ILTLLP

-115 PLEAFDDEESHDL
+115 PLEAFDDEESHNL

-148 NFIEYT
+148 SFIEYT

-166 ISIWIPLIIVGGA
+166 ISIWIPLIIIGGA
-179 ILLRVFEIRM
+179 VLLRVFEIRM
-189 GARMRHFEVEN
+189 GARVRHFEVEN

-212 LLMERRS
+212 LLTERRS
-219 AAEIRLWGIGET
+219 GAEIRLWSIGET

-244 RERLGIDFQNASQGI
+244 QERLHIDFRNASQGI
-259 FQVFIFVAIIA
+259 FQVFIFVAITA
-270 GALLVTLLSQGRV
+270 GALLVTSLSQGRV

-290 VLWALR
+290 VLEALR
-296 HITAGMNS
+296 NITAGMNS

-319 EDLRCLLE
+319 EDLRRLLE
-327 KEEEGDA
+327 EKQDEDA
-334 PETQMPYPHPMRE
+334 PEAQMPYPHPMRE

-365 LSDVNIHIRPGEI
+365 LSDINIHIRPGEI

-403 AGRVTI
+403 AGHFTI

-415 TLSSEALRRACTVVF
+415 TISPEALRRACTVVF
-430 QEPARY
+430 QHPARY

-441 ENLILESR
+441 ENLVLNGE
-449 DEVTS
+449 DTS
-454 PLLAADAHAEVVLTQ
+454 DPHAEATLTH
-469 VGLQSERFPLHTFL
+469 VGLSVERYPLNSLL

-499 VAIARSLIKEDSEFV
+499 VAIARSLIKEGDNFV

-555 LADRVVVLDN
+555 LVDRVVVLDN

-578 QQDGKYAEMFAAQS
+578 QRNGKYAEMFAAQS
-592 EWYQS
+592 EWYQ

>member
-16 LWLFAQVLKA
+16 LWLFGQVLKA
-26 SPFIAAVWIIL
+26 SPFIAAVWITL
-37 VLINAGAGAAQLLVL
+37 VLINAGAAAAHLLVL

-57 TLVDADLMSSVV
+57 TLVDADLLSSAV
-69 PWLTALCLLFFVEQA
+69 PWLTALCLLFLIEQT
-84 ISTLLP
+84 ILTLLP

-95 LRIRA
+95 LRIKA
-100 GFTLQRDALQKTGKL
+100 GFALQRAALQKTGKL

-135 GDSSV
+135 GDSNI

-148 NFIEYT
+148 NLIEYT
-154 PVLFTSAVVLGL
+154 PILFVSAVVLGL
-166 ISIWIPLIIVGGA
+166 ISIWIPLIIIGGA

-189 GARMRHFEVEN
+189 GTRVRHFEVEN

-212 LLMERRS
+212 LLTERRS
-219 AAEIRLWGIGET
+219 GAEIRLWSIGET

-244 RERLGIDFQNASQGI
+244 QERLHIDFRNASQGI

-270 GALLVTLLSQGRV
+270 GALLVTSLSQGRV

-290 VLWALR
+290 VLEAFR
-296 HITAGMNS
+296 NITAGMNS

-319 EDLRCLLE
+319 EDLRRLLE
-327 KEEEGDA
+327 KKEEEAA
-334 PETQMPYPHPMRE
+334 PETQTPSPHPMRE

-365 LSDVNIHIRPGEI
+365 LSDINVHIRPGEI

-393 HILAGLRSPT
+393 HLLAGLRSPT
-403 AGRVTI
+403 AGHVTI
-409 DGINTA
+409 DGINAA
-415 TLSSEALRRACTVVF
+415 TISSEDLRRACTVVF
-430 QEPARY
+430 QHPARY
-436 PTTLH
+436 PTTLR
-441 ENLILESR
+441 ENLVLDGAHAS
-449 DEVTS
+449 
-454 PLLAADAHAEVVLTQ
+454 DAHAEATLTQ
-469 VGLQSERFPLHTFL
+469 VGLPTERYPLDSLL
-483 GPEFGGVDF
+483 GPEFGGADF

-499 VAIARSLIKEDSEFV
+499 VAIARSLIKEGDEFV

-555 LADRVVVLDN
+555 LVDRVIVLDK

-578 QQDGKYAEMFAAQS
+578 QQNGKYAEMFAAQS
-592 EWYQS
+592 EWYK

>member
-16 LWLFAQVLKA
+16 LWLFGQVLKA
-26 SPFIAAVWIIL
+26 SPFIAAVWITL
-37 VLINAGAGAAQLLVL
+37 VLINAGAGAAHLLVL

-57 TLVDADLMSSVV
+57 TLVDAELMSSVV
-69 PWLTALCLLFFVEQA
+69 PWLIALCLLFLVEQV
-84 ISTLLP
+84 ILTLLP

-95 LRIRA
+95 LRIKA
-100 GFTLQRDALQKTGKL
+100 GFALQRAALEKTGKL

-148 NFIEYT
+148 NLIEYT
-154 PVLFTSAVVLGL
+154 PILLTCAVVLGL
-166 ISIWIPLIIVGGA
+166 ISIWIPLIIISGG

-189 GARMRHFEVEN
+189 GTRVRHFEVEN

-212 LLMERRS
+212 LLTERRS
-219 AAEIRLWGIGET
+219 AAEIRLWSIGET

-244 RERLGIDFQNASQGI
+244 RERLNIDFQNAYQGI

-270 GALLVTLLSQGRV
+270 GALLVTSLSQGRT

-290 VLWALR
+290 VLEALR
-296 HITAGMNS
+296 NITMGMNS

-319 EDLRCLLE
+319 KDLRRLLE
-327 KEEEGDA
+327 KEQDEDA
-334 PETQMPYPHPMRE
+334 PETRTPYPHPIRE
-347 GIRLHSVAYRYPG
+347 GVRLHGVEYRYPG

-365 LSDVNIHIRPGEI
+365 LSDINLNIRPGEI
-378 LAIVGENGAGKTTLA
+378 LAVVGENGAGKTTLA

-403 AGRVTI
+403 AGYVTI
-409 DGINTA
+409 DGIDT
-415 TLSSEALRRACTVVF
+415 TTISSEDLRHACTVVF
-430 QEPARY
+430 QHPARY
-436 PTTLH
+436 PTTLR
-441 ENLILESR
+441 ENLVL
-449 DEVTS
+449 DGDDTS
-454 PLLAADAHAEVVLTQ
+454 DADVEATLAQ
-469 VGLQSERFPLHTFL
+469 VGLPVERYPLNSLL
-483 GPEFGGVDF
+483 GPEFGGADF

-499 VAIARSLIKEDSEFV
+499 VAIARSLIKEGGEFV

-565 GRIVEIGNPTELL
+565 GHIVEIGDPTELL
-578 QQDGKYAEMFAAQS
+578 RRNGKYAEMFAAQS

>member
-1 MWDKVKLTRPSFRDL
+1 MWEKAKLTRPSFRDL

-26 SPFIAAVWIIL
+26 SPFIAAAWITL

-57 TLVDADLMSSVV
+57 TLVDADLISSAI
-69 PWLTALCLLFFVEQA
+69 PWLAALCFLFFVEQA
-84 ISTLLP
+84 ISTFLP
-90 LLREQ
+90 LLREK

-100 GFTLQRDALQKTGKL
+100 GFALQRAALQKTGKL

-128 INRVVTG
+128 INRVVAG

-148 NFIEYT
+148 NFIEYV
-154 PVLFTSAVVLGL
+154 PVLLTSAVVLGL
-166 ISIWIPLIIVGGA
+166 ISIWIPLIIISGA
-179 ILLRVFEIRM
+179 ILLRVFEIQM
-189 GARMRHFEVEN
+189 GTRVRHFEVEN

-212 LLMERRS
+212 LLTERRS
-219 AAEIRLWGIGET
+219 AAEIRLWSIGET

-244 RERLGIDFQNASQGI
+244 RERLHISFQNAYQGI

-270 GALLVTLLSQGRV
+270 GALLVTSLSQGRT

-290 VLWALR
+290 VLEALR
-296 HITAGMNS
+296 NIAAGMNS
-304 MQYFVIGFVQHAGYG
+304 MQYMVIGFVQHAGYG
-319 EDLRCLLE
+319 EDLRRLLGKKQDE
-327 KEEEGDA
+327 DA
-334 PETQMPYPHPMRE
+334 SETRTPYPHPIRE
-347 GIRLHSVAYRYPG
+347 GIHLHDVAYRYPG

-365 LSDVNIHIRPGEI
+365 LSDVNVHIRPGEI
-378 LAIVGENGAGKTTLA
+378 LAVVGENGAGKTTLA

-409 DGINTA
+409 DGIDTA
-415 TLSSEALRRACTVVF
+415 TISSEDLRRACTVVF
-430 QEPARY
+430 QHPARY

-441 ENLILESR
+441 ENLALDST
-449 DEVTS
+449 D
-454 PLLAADAHAEVVLTQ
+454 AANAHIAEILTQ
-469 VGLQSERFPLHTFL
+469 VGLPSERFPLNTFL

-499 VAIARSLIKEDSEFV
+499 VAIARSLIKEAGEFV

-527 ELEIFQQFVELVE
+527 ELEIFQQFVELVD

-578 QQDGKYAEMFAAQS
+578 QQNGKYAEMFAAQS
-592 EWYQS
+592 EWYQ

>member
-16 LWLFAQVLKA
+16 LWLFGQVLKA
-26 SPFIAAVWIIL
+26 SPWIAAAWITL

-57 TLVDADLMSSVV
+57 TLVDADLINSAV
-69 PWLTALCLLFFVEQA
+69 PWLAALCLLFLIKQA
-84 ISTLLP
+84 ILTLLP

-95 LRIRA
+95 LRIKA
-100 GFTLQRDALQKTGKL
+100 GFALQRAALQKTGKL
-115 PLEAFDDEESHDL
+115 PLETFDDEESHNL

-135 GDSSV
+135 GDSNI

-148 NFIEYT
+148 SLIEYT
-154 PVLFTSAVVLGL
+154 PILFVSAVVLGL
-166 ISIWIPLIIVGGA
+166 ISIWIPLIIIGGA
-179 ILLRVFEIRM
+179 ILLRVFEIQM
-189 GARMRHFEVEN
+189 GARVRHFEVEN

-212 LLMERRS
+212 LLTERRS
-219 AAEIRLWGIGET
+219 GAEIRLWSIGET

-244 RERLGIDFQNASQGI
+244 QERLHIDFRNASQGI

-270 GALLVTLLSQGRV
+270 GALLVTSLSQGRV

-290 VLWALR
+290 VLEALR
-296 HITAGMNS
+296 NITAGMNS

-319 EDLRCLLE
+319 EDLRRLLE
-327 KEEEGDA
+327 KKEEEAA
-334 PETQMPYPHPMRE
+334 PETQTPSPHPMRE

-360 ADTDA
+360 ANTDA
-365 LSDVNIHIRPGEI
+365 LTDINVHIRPGEI

-403 AGRVTI
+403 AGHVTI
-409 DGINTA
+409 DGINAA
-415 TLSSEALRRACTVVF
+415 TLSSEDRRRACTVVF
-430 QEPARY
+430 QHPARY
-436 PTTLH
+436 PTTLR
-441 ENLILESR
+441 ENLVLDGAHAS
-449 DEVTS
+449 
-454 PLLAADAHAEVVLTQ
+454 DAHAEATLTQ
-469 VGLQSERFPLHTFL
+469 VGLPTERYPLDSLL
-483 GPEFGGVDF
+483 GPEFGGADF

-499 VAIARSLIKEDSEFV
+499 VAIARSLIKEGDEFV

-555 LADRVVVLDN
+555 LVDRVVVLDK

-578 QQDGKYAEMFAAQS
+578 QRNGKYAEMFAAQS
-592 EWYQS
+592 EWYQ